1 MLLALLALTVWV
13 YLAGAHGRFWSS
25 LPELGDVAP
34 ATGPAVDVIVPA
46 RDEADAIERVIA
58 SLRSQDYRGEFKI
71 TLVDD
76 NSSDDTATL
85 AARGGGIDV
94 LHLTDK
100 PSGWSGKLWALSR
113 GVAST
118 RAPLILFADADIVHD
133 PGHLSALVNKLE
145 NDSLDMVSE
154 MVRLHCVSTAEK
166 ALIPAFVYFFQ
177 MLYPFSRVNSR
188 RSRVAA
194 AAGGT
199 VLIRREILERV
210 GGIDIIRHTL
220 IDDVALATE
229 VKRHGAI
236 YLGHSGLAS
245 SIRLYPRSR
254 DIWQMVARTAF
265 TQLRFSAILLIATV
279 LGMVLVWL
287 VPPLVAVFGTGTPRW
302 IGIATCAIAAATY
315 QPTLARFRC
324 SPAWAALLPV
334 IALFY
339 LGATVDSALKHWLGR
354 GANWKSRSYE

>member
-1 MLLALLALTVWV
+1 MLLALLALAVWV
-13 YLAGAHGRFWSS
+13 YLATAHGRFWSS
-25 LPELGDVAP
+25 LPELGQVPP
-34 ATGPAVDVIVPA
+34 ATGAAVDVIVPA
-46 RDEADAIERVIA
+46 RDEADTIERVIA

-76 NSSDDTATL
+76 NSSDDTAAL
-85 AARGGGIDV
+85 AARAGGIDV
-94 LHLTDK
+94 LRLADK
-100 PSGWSGKLWALSR
+100 PAGWSGKLWALSQ
-113 GVAST
+113 GVAAT
-118 RAPLILFADADIVHD
+118 RAPLILFADADIVHH
-133 PGHLSALVNKLE
+133 PGHLSSLVAKLDC
-145 NDSLDMVSE
+145 DSRDMVSE

-188 RSRVAA
+188 SSRVAA

-199 VLIRREILERV
+199 ILIRREILKRV
-210 GGIDIIRHTL
+210 GGMETIRHTL

-229 VKRHGAI
+229 VKRKGAI

-245 SIRLYPRSR
+245 SIRLYPRWR

-265 TQLRFSAILLIATV
+265 TQLRFSTALLVATV
-279 LGMVLVWL
+279 LAMMLIWL
-287 VPPLVAVFGTGTPRW
+287 VPPLVAIFGTGAPRW

-324 SPAWAALLPV
+324 NPAWAALLPL

-339 LGATVDSALKHWLGR
+339 LGATMDSARQHWLGR
-354 GANWKSRSYE
+354 GANWKSRSYD